1 MTASEEIKDKLDLVE
16 TIREYVPVKPAG
28 INFQALC
35 PFHGEK
41 TPSFIISPEK
51 KIWHCFGC
59 GKGGDIFTF
68 LMEMEGLS
76 FKEALRQLAPKAGV
90 VLKNEAPQ
98 DYSQRNRSLDIM
110 ALAVKYYE
118 HILTTP
124 NGAAMQKYLNERGL
138 TEALIK
144 DWHLGYAPAGW
155 DNLSKFLVT
164 RPQSGKKY
172 TPKELIEV
180 GLSVGKDGSTQR
192 IYDRFRDRL
201 MFPLNDV
208 NGNPVGFSG
217 RINPSSAEK
226 DKTGKYINSP
236 QTSIYDKSR
245 ILFGL
250 DKAKKAIKEQ
260 DLAIIVEG
268 QMDAITC
275 HQFGFNNA
283 VAASGTALTTEQVT
297 LLKRYTKNI
306 ALCFDADSAGQ
317 GAADR
322 GVREALE
329 QEMNIK
335 VIVVPNGKDPDE
347 SLRTDKD
354 AFALAV
360 SEAQPVM
367 EYYFTELSR
376 DLNLDEPRD
385 RNQVIEKILPILNLM
400 ANKIEASYWLRRFAE
415 RLGVAEMELRDKLSS
430 LGAKTPNKTPRQSVE
445 PSAPASRENQLSER
459 LLAIV
464 IKFPQLLD
472 YSTSRLDVQW
482 LEPEKLGSFYN
493 NLIIYYNKEAN
504 FVYSEFKHSFADDS
518 DEAHLLDRLVLLG
531 DKDFYATEELKVR
544 EELIHILS
552 ELQNSYLQ
560 KRLAKT
566 TRAMAVAEE
575 AGDEEKIAALMEELK
590 YLNDQRRNNQLLN

>member
-1 MTASEEIKDKLDLVE
+1 MTAAEEIKDKLDLVE
-16 TIREYVPVKPAG
+16 AIREYVPVKPAG

-76 FKEALRQLAPKAGV
+76 FPEALRQLAPKAGV
-90 VLKNEAPQ
+90 TLKHEAPQ
-98 DYSQRNRSLDIM
+98 DYNRRNRSLDIM

-118 HILTTP
+118 HVLTTP
-124 NGAAMQKYLNERGL
+124 LGAAMRQYLADRGL
-138 TEALIK
+138 PEDMVK
-144 DWHLGYAPAGW
+144 SWHIGYAPAGW

-172 TPKELIEV
+172 TPQEIMEV
-180 GLSVGKDGSTQR
+180 GLAASKDGGAQR

-208 NGNPVGFSG
+208 SGNPVGFSG
-217 RINPSSAEK
+217 RINPESAEK

-250 DKAKKAIKEQ
+250 DKAKQAIKEK

-283 VAASGTALTTEQVT
+283 VAASGTALTTQQVT

-322 GVREALE
+322 GIKEALE

-347 SLRTDKD
+347 SLRADKD

-360 SEAQPVM
+360 NEAQPVM
-367 EYYFTELSR
+367 EYYFNEISR
-376 DLNLDEPRD
+376 DLNLDNPAD
-385 RNQVIEKILPILNLM
+385 RNLVIEKILPILGLM

-415 RLGVAEMELRDKLSS
+415 RLGVAEGELREKLSRS
-430 LGAKTPNKTPRQSVE
+430 LSKSETVKNQVVE
-445 PSAPASRENQLSER
+445 STTLVSRESQLSER
-459 LLAIV
+459 LLAII
-464 IKFPQLLD
+464 IKFPQLID
-472 YSTSRLDVQW
+472 YTTSRLNEEW

-504 FVYSEFKHSFADDS
+504 FNYSEFKHSLDNDS
-518 DEAHLLDRLVLLG
+518 DEANLLDRLVLLG
-531 DKDFYATEELKVR
+531 DKDFYTAEEVQVR

-552 ELQNSYLQ
+552 ELQNAYLQ

-566 TRAMAVAEE
+566 TREMVAAEE
-575 AGDEEKIAALMEELK
+575 AGDEEKIAALMDELK
-590 YLNDQRRNNQLLN
+590 YLNDQRRNNQLLS